1 MTCPSPDSLQKFCDL
16 HKCLLTACRAA
27 ASSPRTSCSDVRR
40 TGISIRRRTP
50 RSESPVDE
58 SLHAERASTSAGR
71 FYLRIVELEARAFE
85 RVHEVHFNAI
95 QVQKAGL
102 VDKDFE
108 PVRVVRLVQHARVV
122 IETHRVAE
130 AGATSADD

>member
-1 MTCPSPDSLQKFCDL
+1 MSFSGLSAKNSVICTN
-16 HKCLLTACRAA
+16 
-27 ASSPRTSCSDVRR
+27 ASSQPAELQHRR
-40 TGISIRRRTP
+40 LGHLAPMGGEPGISIRRRAP

-71 FYLRIVELEARAFE
+71 FHLRIVELEARAFE

-102 VDKDFE
+102 VDKIG
-108 PVRVVRLVQHARVV
+108 RA
-122 IETHRVAE
+122 
-130 AGATSADD
+130 